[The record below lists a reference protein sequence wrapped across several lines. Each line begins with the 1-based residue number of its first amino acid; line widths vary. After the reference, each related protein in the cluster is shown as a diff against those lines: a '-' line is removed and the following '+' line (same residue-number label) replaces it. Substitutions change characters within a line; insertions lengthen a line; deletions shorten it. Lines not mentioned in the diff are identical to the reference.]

1 MSTQQAANLCFDGHW
16 CGRLCTDA
24 AHLLGE
30 TDSSLRS
37 QLGRWELR
45 RYAHSLRCYSIVV
58 RTPRCEA
65 SRRGGENLNFLLQ
78 ELEDILDHEGG
89 PVAAH
94 TMGVQQESTAEV
106 DTGQVE
112 HIDSL
117 VVLDQRPVP
126 EAGHEHHTAV
136 VVALCL
142 HHLDRRLQ
150 MQAQRSFGTR
160 QDGIDTPG

>member
-1 MSTQQAANLCFDGHW
+1 MSLH
-16 CGRLCTDA
+16 
-24 AHLLGE
+24 
-30 TDSSLRS
+30 
-37 QLGRWELR
+37 EL
-45 RYAHSLRCYSIVV
+45 LRCESHHQEV
-58 RTPRCEA
+58 RVF
-65 SRRGGENLNFLLQ
+65 SHLNFLLQ